1 MSATNSLKAA
11 TRTNRIKRS
20 QQITSIRNR
29 RAERELFFWTARE
42 ALKLVLFAALVV
54 YVVVSV
60 VQGRLPGAEMF
71 LRYV

>member
-1 MSATNSLKAA
+1 MSADNA
-11 TRTNRIKRS
+11 TQPVSHADPTKSDREPKLIAT
-20 QQITSIRNR
+20 R

-42 ALKLVLFAALVV
+42 SLKLVLFAALVV

-60 VQGRLPGAEMF
+60 VRGRLPGAEML